1 MKNKWIIPVLL
12 FVILVTV
19 YAVRGLL
26 ESRVELEL
34 LQVDKIEEVTSTQGV
49 LIKNEK
55 VNSLT
60 LTGATEIYARNGDRV
75 ANKEILA
82 MLYGNTEDEAL
93 FNELAAI
100 NKKIN
105 AINESD
111 ADSSVYISDTMQME
125 TELSQCVDE
134 IILAAANND
143 YSKLSVHKYR
153 ISLVTS
159 LKAMVRGEDVVTPAE
174 EMISLQTRKN
184 EIELTLGNSANVFS
198 ADMAG
203 IYYEGK
209 DGFEA
214 SLTPESINQLNPKAI
229 NDVIEGNKNGNVLN
243 NENTYTYKIVENFS
257 YYVGVNLDKDM
268 SKDIKVGDSVI
279 IRFTNF
285 SNSDNTAT
293 VTYVSQAASDGT
305 RTVVAKCDNYVE
317 GLLSHRVVNVDFV
330 KKSVTGYKIGIEHIH
345 TVDNK
350 VGLYIKRGAVMK
362 FLPVNIEYSNEE
374 EAIVSSADITMPIK
388 SYDEVVVSAPEFKDG
403 KVIGSQ

>member
-111 ADSSVYISDTMQME
+111 ADSSVYISDR
-125 TELSQCVDE
+125 V
-134 IILAAANND
+134 
-143 YSKLSVHKYR
+143 
-153 ISLVTS
+153 
-159 LKAMVRGEDVVTPAE
+159 
-174 EMISLQTRKN
+174 LQ
-184 EIELTLGNSANVFS
+184 
-198 ADMAG
+198 
-203 IYYEGK
+203 
-209 DGFEA
+209 
-214 SLTPESINQLNPKAI
+214 
-229 NDVIEGNKNGNVLN
+229 
-243 NENTYTYKIVENFS
+243 
-257 YYVGVNLDKDM
+257 
-268 SKDIKVGDSVI
+268 
-279 IRFTNF
+279 
-285 SNSDNTAT
+285 
-293 VTYVSQAASDGT
+293 
-305 RTVVAKCDNYVE
+305 
-317 GLLSHRVVNVDFV
+317 
-330 KKSVTGYKIGIEHIH
+330 
-345 TVDNK
+345 
-350 VGLYIKRGAVMK
+350 AV
-362 FLPVNIEYSNEE
+362 
-374 EAIVSSADITMPIK
+374 
-388 SYDEVVVSAPEFKDG
+388 
-403 KVIGSQ
+403 